1 MKIDQILNDQ
11 ANFSNNLSH
20 YEKRKTEIVNKL
32 QGMRN
37 TETNMIEELEV
48 PYFFIKNKNK

>member
-20 YEKRKTEIVNKL
+20 YEKRKTEIASSIHRVK
-32 QGMRN
+32 
-37 TETNMIEELEV
+37 
-48 PYFFIKNKNK
+48 IKVI